1 MKSLF
6 VRLFISFLLAMLISG
21 AVFFSL
27 AYWSHPHRKE
37 APSVQPSYQSRPGPG
52 SLFYLPPPPRNPAL
66 DGRQPSARPIGPPP
80 APPFFMA
87 PAFQAAVF
95 LLVGAG
101 VCYLLARRLTAPI
114 RRLRQTVQRLAN
126 GDLGARSGIG
136 SDRSGDEINDLGH
149 DVDRMAERIEALLTS
164 QKLLVRDISHELRS
178 PLARL
183 QVALELARRSASP
196 AAEPP
201 LNRIEQE
208 ADRLN
213 RMIGELL
220 TLSLLDDRTALAHQG
235 QIDLT
240 ELLTEVALDAD
251 FEAAQTGRTLSLQ
264 VETGL
269 TLTGN
274 RELVR
279 QAVENVVRNALRY
292 TAEGTTVE
300 LRADAAADAAII
312 QVRDHG
318 PGVPAA
324 MLESIFQPFFRVAD
338 DRDRQSGGSGIGLAI
353 TARAVTL
360 HGGSVVARNWIGGG
374 LEVEIHLPLMAA

>member
-37 APSVQPSYQSRPGPG
+37 MPSAQPSYQPRSGSG
-52 SLFYLPPPPRNPAL
+52 SLFPLPPPPRNPAL
-66 DGRQPSARPIGPPP
+66 DGRQPSARPMGPPP

-136 SDRSGDEINDLGH
+136 SGRSGDEINDLGR
-149 DVDRMAERIEALLTS
+149 DVDRMAERIEALLIS

-196 AAEPP
+196 AAEHP

-208 ADRLN
+208 SERLN

-220 TLSLLDDRTALAHQG
+220 TLSLLDDRTALVHQD

-240 ELLTEVALDAD
+240 ELLTEVARDAD
-251 FEAAQTGRTLSLQ
+251 FEAAQTGRSLSLQ
-264 VETGL
+264 IASGL
-269 TLTGN
+269 AVTGN

-292 TAEGTTVE
+292 TAQGTAVE
-300 LRADAAADAAII
+300 LRADAAADTAII
-312 QVRDHG
+312 RVRDHG
-318 PGVPAA
+318 PGVPAT

-360 HGGSVVARNWIGGG
+360 HGGSVVAHNLPDGG
-374 LEVEIHLPLMAA
+374 LEVTISMPCTS